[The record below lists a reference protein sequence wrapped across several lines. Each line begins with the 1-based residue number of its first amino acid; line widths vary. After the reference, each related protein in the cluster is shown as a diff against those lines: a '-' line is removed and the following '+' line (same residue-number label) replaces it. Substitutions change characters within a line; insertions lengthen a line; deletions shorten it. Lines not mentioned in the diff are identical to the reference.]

1 VLDAHQLGCS
11 NTKDKN
17 GRAKAN
23 TMMQRVADRT
33 CIEIS
38 ASPCFPR
45 MDVYEV
51 AKARL
56 STGAGAE
63 PRTTFEK
70 KVSILRGEVYFLD
83 KDLLMGADHGY
94 VYLLKEVACMQ
105 HRHS

>member
-23 TMMQRVADRT
+23 TMMQQVADRT

-45 MDVYEV
+45 MDVYEA
-51 AKARL
+51 AKARR
-56 STGAGAE
+56 STGAGAN
-63 PRTTFEK
+63 PCTTFEK
-70 KVSILRGEVYFLD
+70 NFPSLGVKYIFLT
-83 KDLLMGADHGY
+83 KI
-94 VYLLKEVACMQ
+94 
-105 HRHS
+105 S

>member
-70 KVSILRGEVYFLD
+70 KSPSLGVKYIFLT
-83 KDLLMGADHGY
+83 KI
-94 VYLLKEVACMQ
+94 
-105 HRHS
+105 S

>member
-1 VLDAHQLGCS
+1 
-11 NTKDKN
+11 
-17 GRAKAN
+17 
-23 TMMQRVADRT
+23 MQQVDDRT
-33 CIEIS
+33 CTEIG

-83 KDLLMGADHGY
+83 KDLLMGADHGHAR
-94 VYLLKEVACMQ
+94 LQNEVVDMFVADA
-105 HRHS
+105 R